1 VDTSVVLPLQQREAQ
16 IEPVDANI
24 DFVNS
29 SRDIRNNISMEIGR
43 NEPAPHHLV
52 QGKSVTR
59 TRIFPQ
65 KVSKSHMQE
74 HMRKHQYPTLGIA
87 NLQAV
92 LRSDTVTLLMLPL
105 PAI

>member
-1 VDTSVVLPLQQREAQ
+1 MNLPLTIWFKAK
-16 IEPVDANI
+16 V
-24 DFVNS
+24 S
-29 SRDIRNNISMEIGR
+29 SSI
-43 NEPAPHHLV
+43 
-52 QGKSVTR
+52 VTR

-74 HMRKHQYPTLGIA
+74 YMRKRQYPTLGIA

-92 LRSDTVTLLMLPL
+92 LRSDTVTLLMSPL